1 MVKEMAFVAYSVRD
15 VPAAIAFYRDVVG
28 LKPSAMVSDHW
39 AEFDVGTAT
48 FGLGDGTPLGIE
60 PGSSFSVTFEV
71 DDIDAEQQRLK
82 DAGVKIGDVH
92 DTPVCRVAFATD
104 PEGNQFGVHQRKTS

>member
-15 VPAAIAFYRDVVG
+15 VAAATAFYRDVVG

-39 AEFDVGTAT
+39 AEFDVATAT

-60 PGSSFSVTFEV
+60 PGSCFSVTFEV
-71 DDIDAEQQRLK
+71 DDVDAEQQRLK
-82 DAGVKIGDVH
+82 AAGVSIGDVH

-104 PEGNQFGVHQRKTS
+104 PEGNRFGVHQRKNP